1 MSIGKNIAKFRKAL
15 NLTQEELGQRL
26 GVTNQAVSKWESEVS
41 MPDIMLLPQIAA
53 VLGVC
58 LEDIYG
64 IAKQVEQVSVN
75 PNDFPV
81 FCHNKLHEL
90 FFHNSKM
97 RFTHIDRS
105 DEIQLEYQKQKLKDG
120 CRIGCL
126 SNTQGAF
133 VMTDDFALVDCSY
146 KSESDA
152 DILRMTED
160 SEDVLRY
167 LSDRNVRK
175 VLFYQYVHSKTNSKE
190 HNTEFTAEDIECA
203 LDLSR
208 AEVLNALKCLEDI
221 HINEV
226 YTDRESKTKKYVLKY
241 STAIY
246 ALAICKLG
254 ELLSESDPVWIVVR
268 DTSMIDDYAM

>member
-41 MPDIMLLPQIAA
+41 MPDIMLLPQIAD
-53 VLGVC
+53 VLGVS

-64 IAKQVEQVSVN
+64 ITKTVKTVSVN
-75 PNDFPV
+75 ADEFPV
-81 FCHNKLHEL
+81 FCHNRLHEL
-90 FFHNSKM
+90 FYHNSKM
-97 RFTHIDRS
+97 RFTHIEQS

-208 AEVLNALKCLEDI
+208 AEVLNVLKCLEDI

-246 ALAICKLG
+246 AFAICKLG

>member
-133 VMTDDFALVDCSY
+133 VLTDDFALVDCSY

-246 ALAICKLG
+246 ALAICKFG

>member
-1 MSIGKNIAKFRKAL
+1 MSIGKNIAKFRKSL
-15 NLTQEELGQRL
+15 NLTQEELGKRL

-64 IAKQVEQVSVN
+64 IAKQVGQVSVN
-75 PNDFPV
+75 PDDFPV

-133 VMTDDFALVDCSY
+133 VLTDDFALVDCSY

-175 VLFYQYVHSKTNSKE
+175 VLCYQYLHSMTNSKE
-190 HNTEFTAEDIECA
+190 HNTEFTAENIEYA
-203 LDLSR
+203 LGLSR

-221 HINEV
+221 HIDEV

-254 ELLSESDPVWIVVR
+254 GLLSESDPVWTVVR
-268 DTSMIDDYAM
+268 DTSLIDDYAM

>member
-15 NLTQEELGQRL
+15 NLTQEELGQQL

-41 MPDIMLLPQIAA
+41 MPDIMLLPQITA
-53 VLGVC
+53 VLGVS

-64 IAKQVEQVSVN
+64 ITKAVKTVSVN
-75 PNDFPV
+75 ADEFPI
-81 FCHNKLHEL
+81 FCHNRLHEL
-90 FFHNSKM
+90 FYYNSKM
-97 RFTHIDRS
+97 RFTHIEQS
-105 DEIQLEYQKQKLKDG
+105 DETQLEYQKQKLKDG

-133 VMTDDFALVDCSY
+133 VLTDDFALVDCSY

-175 VLFYQYVHSKTNSKE
+175 VLLYQYLHSMTNSKE
-190 HNTEFTAEDIECA
+190 RNTEFTAEDIVYA
-203 LDLSR
+203 LGLSR
-208 AEVLNALKCLEDI
+208 TEVLNALKCLEDI

-226 YTDRESKTKKYVLKY
+226 YIDREAKTKKYILKY

-246 ALAICKLG
+246 AFAICKLAG
-254 ELLSESDPVWIVVR
+254 LLSEFDPVWTVVR
-268 DTSMIDDYAM
+268 DTSLIDDYAM

>member
-41 MPDIMLLPQIAA
+41 MPDIMLLPQIAD
-53 VLGVC
+53 VLGVS

-64 IAKQVEQVSVN
+64 ITKTVKTVSVN
-75 PNDFPV
+75 ADEFPV
-81 FCHNKLHEL
+81 FCHNRLHEL
-90 FFHNSKM
+90 FYHNSKM
-97 RFTHIDRS
+97 RFTHIEQS

-146 KSESDA
+146 KSKSDA

-246 ALAICKLG
+246 ALAMCKFG

>member
-1 MSIGKNIAKFRKAL
+1 MN
-15 NLTQEELGQRL
+15 
-26 GVTNQAVSKWESEVS
+26 
-41 MPDIMLLPQIAA
+41 M
-53 VLGVC
+53 
-58 LEDIYG
+58 
-64 IAKQVEQVSVN
+64 
-75 PNDFPV
+75 
-81 FCHNKLHEL
+81 
-90 FFHNSKM
+90 
-97 RFTHIDRS
+97 
-105 DEIQLEYQKQKLKDG
+105 EYQKQKLKDG

-146 KSESDA
+146 KSKSDA

-208 AEVLNALKCLEDI
+208 AEVLNVLKCLEDI

-246 ALAICKLG
+246 AFAICKLG

>member
-41 MPDIMLLPQIAA
+41 MPDIMLLPQIAD
-53 VLGVC
+53 VLGVS

-64 IAKQVEQVSVN
+64 ITKTVKTVSVN
-75 PNDFPV
+75 ADEFPV
-81 FCHNKLHEL
+81 FCHNRLHEL
-90 FFHNSKM
+90 FYHNSKM
-97 RFTHIDRS
+97 RFTHIEQS

-146 KSESDA
+146 KSKSDA

-246 ALAICKLG
+246 ALAICKFG

>member
-41 MPDIMLLPQIAA
+41 MPDIMLLPQIAD
-53 VLGVC
+53 VLGVS

-64 IAKQVEQVSVN
+64 ITKTVKTVSVN
-75 PNDFPV
+75 ADEFPV
-81 FCHNKLHEL
+81 FCHNRLHEL
-90 FFHNSKM
+90 FYHNSKM
-97 RFTHIDRS
+97 RFTHIEQS

-146 KSESDA
+146 KSKSDA

-160 SEDVLRY
+160 SEDVLRC

-246 ALAICKLG
+246 ALAICKFG